1 MSTTPKWYCRNKS
14 QPMHTFAEIGNL
26 GLELRRITKRIV
38 IDVNSAIFSEHD
50 TILEECEQ
58 VVELYW
64 SLKDETKNADFQSL
78 SKKIKRSPYNAL
90 LMRKFNLIMELND
103 RRFCQLTFVLKRTV
117 GDCSL
122 AHSWTCL
129 AFNLPLLL
137 QLSLLLRKSMQSE
150 MWLNWA
156 LHITQLYN
164 RCRNVNSVRAEEQ
177 PQSLLQPEQEG
188 EEKEPKLSGK
198 CKEEMH
204 ANVCSN
210 MYPALLMSLKNID
223 FGFVLQIVAQT
234 RVEQNALDLVFG
246 LFNMGEQDA
255 WREHQQQQQN
265 NESTSS
271 SLEIL
276 RTLNISFA
284 AGDYQPYCES
294 AQDYN
299 ALQLPSTSGAAAG
312 VGTEAEARDDA
323 QDHQSLRCKHTESFL
338 QKERVFIAQLIA
350 KATEICPTI
359 FDSRK
364 AGEVDMNAYIV
375 RGLRLLW
382 SYVGIILDHILLWWI
397 DTPMSC
403 YNLTHIDSI
412 RCWLYHQNVNDIP
425 EPVFSTLRGIGEIL
439 TGFMC
444 NNIWDQLF
452 RLTLI
457 SSSNPSR
464 LVHQVVEQYR
474 DAPKNEH
481 GTPTGTVW
489 ISVFS
494 NLVNLSNQYFS
505 NTDAHNNSSLLPV
518 AEQIP
523 ILHRLDHSVHSMRLW
538 VTEQA
543 KLLCCEWKMDRF
555 FQILEHDV
563 KLCLCVFTTFKLPKL
578 TADLSDILMLVCVAL
593 RTKLITESTN
603 NIDLLKKTTDE
614 CVQILSAV
622 CRILSLANFTL
633 CFPAANHWQR
643 SVYNEEEKSLYV
655 GYVLDEIFLPSI
667 RATKDIVI
675 LKLILKLICE
685 AWLDFIYQK
694 RIRFSVNGALR
705 LLNDFDDVREWIL
718 SCTLLDDQQ
727 LEKLSNHEVLRMC
740 KGVGKIL
747 LRKPEDI
754 ISITQ
759 SPKFDKKSQD
769 ANAQDTQLPSEMFVS
784 NQKHWLQLRANGGNG
799 FPLLKLCCGDS
810 I

>member
-50 TILEECEQ
+50 TILEECEH

-103 RRFCQLTFVLKRTV
+103 RRFCQLTFVLKRT
-117 GDCSL
+117 
-122 AHSWTCL
+122 
-129 AFNLPLLL
+129 
-137 QLSLLLRKSMQSE
+137 LSLLLRKSMQSE

-164 RCRNVNSVRAEEQ
+164 RCRNVNATQDQRIKQEQ
-177 PQSLLQPEQEG
+177 SQLPPEQDAQTEL
-188 EEKEPKLSGK
+188 EMEPKLSGK

-223 FGFVLQIVAQT
+223 FGFVLQYVAQT

-255 WREHQQQQQN
+255 WREHQQQHN
-265 NESTSS
+265 DESTSS

-284 AGDYQPYCES
+284 AGDYQPYCDS

-299 ALQLPSTSGAAAG
+299 ALGEAGAEPAVEG
-312 VGTEAEARDDA
+312 
-323 QDHQSLRCKHTESFL
+323 QDPQSLRCKHTESFL
-338 QKERVFIAQLIA
+338 QKERIFIAQLIA

-359 FDSRK
+359 FDNRK
-364 AGEVDMNAYIV
+364 AAEIDMNVYIV

-425 EPVFSTLRGIGEIL
+425 EPVYSTLRGIGEIL

-444 NNIWDQLF
+444 NNIWDQFF

-457 SSSNPSR
+457 SSNNPKR
-464 LVHQVVEQYR
+464 LVQQVVEQYR

-494 NLVNLSNQYFS
+494 NLVSLSNQYFS
-505 NTDAHNNSSLLPV
+505 NTDVHNNSSLLPV

-523 ILHRLDHSVHSMRLW
+523 ILHRMDHSVHSMRLW

-563 KLCLCVFTTFKLPKL
+563 KLCLSVFTTFKLPKL

-622 CRILSLANFTL
+622 CRVQSLANFTL
-633 CFPAANHWQR
+633 CFPAASHWQR
-643 SVYNEEEKSLYV
+643 SVYNDEEKSLYV

-718 SCTLLDDQQ
+718 SCTLLDEQQ
-727 LEKLSNHEVLRMC
+727 LDKLSNHEVLRMC

-754 ISITQ
+754 ISITH

-769 ANAQDTQLPSEMFVS
+769 ASAQDTQLPSEMFVS

-799 FPLLKLCCGDS
+799 FPLLKLCCGDNMM
-810 I
+810 

>member
-14 QPMHTFAEIGNL
+14 QPMHTFAEIGKL

-50 TILEECEQ
+50 TILEECER
-58 VVELYW
+58 VVEQYW
-64 SLKDETKNADFQSL
+64 NLKDETKNADFQSL
-78 SKKIKRSPYNAL
+78 SKKIKRSPYNQL
-90 LMRKFNLIMELND
+90 LMKKFHLIMDLND
-103 RRFCQLTFVLKRTV
+103 RRFCQLTFVLKRT
-117 GDCSL
+117 
-122 AHSWTCL
+122 
-129 AFNLPLLL
+129 
-137 QLSLLLRKSMQSE
+137 LSFLLRKSMQSE

-164 RCRNVNSVRAEEQ
+164 KCRKVEKPLEPVQVDPQ
-177 PQSLLQPEQEG
+177 PG
-188 EEKEPKLSGK
+188 EEEPEEEPKLGGK
-198 CKEEMH
+198 RKEEMP

-210 MYPALLMSLKNID
+210 MYPALLLALKSID
-223 FGFVLQIVAQT
+223 FGYVLQLVAQT

-255 WREHQQQQQN
+255 WRTQQN
-265 NESTSS
+265 LESTSS

-284 AGDYQPYCES
+284 AGDYQPYCDT
-294 AQDYN
+294 AQDYKSMQ
-299 ALQLPSTSGAAAG
+299 LQMADGSLQ
-312 VGTEAEARDDA
+312 VQDH
-323 QDHQSLRCKHTESFL
+323 DHQSLRCKHTESFL

-350 KATEICPTI
+350 KATEISPTI
-359 FDSRK
+359 FDNGK
-364 AGEVDMNAYIV
+364 KGPVDMNVYIV
-375 RGLRLLW
+375 KGLRLLW

-397 DTPMSC
+397 DNPVSC
-403 YNLTHIDSI
+403 YRLTHIDSI
-412 RCWLYHQNVNDIP
+412 RSWLYHQSVNDIP
-425 EPVFSTLRGIGEIL
+425 EPVYSTLRGIGEIL
-439 TGFMC
+439 TGFVC

-457 SSSNPSR
+457 SSNDTNR
-464 LVHQVVEQYR
+464 LVDVVAEQYR
-474 DAPKNEH
+474 DCPKNEF

-489 ISVFS
+489 ISIFA

-505 NTDAHNNSSLLPV
+505 NLEAHNNSSLLPV

-563 KLCLCVFTTFKLPKL
+563 KLCLNVFITFQLPKL

-593 RTKLITESTN
+593 RTKLIAEVN
-603 NIDLLKKTTDE
+603 ANIDKLKKTTDE

-622 CRILSLANFTL
+622 CRVLSLANFTL
-633 CFPAANHWQR
+633 CFPGATFWQR
-643 SVYNEEEKSLYV
+643 DVYNNEEKSLYV
-655 GYVLDEIFLPSI
+655 GYVLDEIYLPTI

-694 RIRFSVNGALR
+694 RIRFSVNGAVR

-718 SCTLLDDQQ
+718 ACTLLDEDQ
-727 LEKLSNHEVLRMC
+727 LDKLSNHEVLRMC

-747 LRKPEDI
+747 LRKPEDV
-754 ISITQ
+754 ISIAQ
-759 SPKFDKKSQD
+759 SPKFDKKAQD
-769 ANAQDTQLPSEMFVS
+769 ASAQDTQLPSEMFVS
-784 NQKHWLQLRANGGNG
+784 NQKHWLQLRATGGNG
-799 FPLLKLCCGDS
+799 FPFLKLCCGDAAM
-810 I
+810 

>member
-38 IDVNSAIFSEHD
+38 IDVNSSIFSEHD
-50 TILEECEQ
+50 TILEECEH

-64 SLKDETKNADFQSL
+64 SLKDETKNSDFQSL

-103 RRFCQLTFVLKRTV
+103 RRFCQLTFVLKRTL
-117 GDCSL
+117 C
-122 AHSWTCL
+122 
-129 AFNLPLLL
+129 
-137 QLSLLLRKSMQSE
+137 LLLRKSMQSE

-164 RCRNVNSVRAEEQ
+164 KCRNVNTQLQLQ
-177 PQSLLQPEQEG
+177 PQPEQDAQT
-188 EEKEPKLSGK
+188 EEDNEPNISGK

-210 MYPALLMSLKNID
+210 MYPALLMSLRNID
-223 FGFVLQIVAQT
+223 FAFVLQYVAQT

-255 WREHQQQQQN
+255 WREHQQHN

-284 AGDYQPYCES
+284 AGDYQPYCDP
-294 AQDYN
+294 AQDYKSMHL
-299 ALQLPSTSGAAAG
+299 AGTSDPAP
-312 VGTEAEARDDA
+312 EDN
-323 QDHQSLRCKHTESFL
+323 QSLRCKHTESFL
-338 QKERVFIAQLIA
+338 QKERIFIAQLIA

-359 FDSRK
+359 FAESRK
-364 AGEVDMNAYIV
+364 PGDVDMNVYIL

-412 RCWLYHQNVNDIP
+412 RCWLYHQNINDIP
-425 EPVFSTLRGIGEIL
+425 EPVYSTLRGIGEIL

-452 RLTLI
+452 RLALI
-457 SSSNPSR
+457 SSSNPQR
-464 LVHQVVEQYR
+464 LVQQVVEQYR
-474 DAPKNEH
+474 DFPRNEQ

-494 NLVNLSNQYFS
+494 NLVNLSNQYFA
-505 NTDAHNNSSLLPV
+505 NTEAHNNSSLLPV

-563 KLCLCVFTTFKLPKL
+563 KQCLNVFNTFKLPKL

-593 RTKLITESTN
+593 RTKLITETTN

-633 CFPAANHWQR
+633 CFPAASHWQR
-643 SVYNEEEKSLYV
+643 SVYNGEDKSLYV
-655 GYVLDEIFLPSI
+655 GYVLDQIFLPSI

-718 SCTLLDDQQ
+718 SCTLLDEQQ
-727 LEKLSNHEVLRMC
+727 LDKLSNHEVLRMC

-759 SPKFDKKSQD
+759 SPRFDKKTPD
-769 ANAQDTQLPSEMFVS
+769 ASAQDTQLPSEMFVS
-784 NQKHWLQLRANGGNG
+784 NQKHWLQLRANAGNG
-799 FPLLKLCCGDS
+799 FPLLKLCCGDDML
-810 I
+810 

>member
-14 QPMHTFAEIGNL
+14 QPMHTFAEINKL

-38 IDVNSAIFSEHD
+38 IDVKVDIFSEHD
-50 TILEECEQ
+50 NILEECERI
-58 VVELYW
+58 VELYW

-90 LMRKFNLIMELND
+90 LMKKFNNIMELND
-103 RRFCQLTFVLKRTV
+103 RRFCQLTFVLKRT
-117 GDCSL
+117 
-122 AHSWTCL
+122 
-129 AFNLPLLL
+129 
-137 QLSLLLRKSMQSE
+137 LSFLLRKSMQSE

-164 RCRNVNSVRAEEQ
+164 KCRKVECKSPPEVSAPIEPANEEDVE
-177 PQSLLQPEQEG
+177 LLLP
-188 EEKEPKLSGK
+188 EPKFAGK
-198 CKEEMH
+198 NKEEMH

-210 MYPALLMSLKNID
+210 MFPALLLSLKTID
-223 FGFVLQIVAQT
+223 FSYVLQLVAQT
-234 RVEQNALDLVFG
+234 RVEQSALDLVFG

-255 WREHQQQQQN
+255 WRDHHN
-265 NESTSS
+265 DESTSS

-276 RTLNISFA
+276 RTLNISFGA
-284 AGDYQPYCES
+284 SAGAVGGEYQPYCES
-294 AQDYN
+294 APDYN
-299 ALQLPSTSGAAAG
+299 ALHISG
-312 VGTEAEARDDA
+312 EDDRE
-323 QDHQSLRCKHTESFL
+323 QDQQSLRCKHTESFL
-338 QKERVFIAQLIA
+338 QKERVFIAQLIT
-350 KATEICPTI
+350 KAADICPTI
-359 FDSRK
+359 FEMGNQTS
-364 AGEVDMNAYIV
+364 VDMHLYIG

-397 DTPMSC
+397 DTPVSC
-403 YNLTHIDSI
+403 YSLTHIDSI
-412 RCWLYHQNVNDIP
+412 RSWLYHQSVNDVP

-439 TGFMC
+439 TGFVC

-457 SSSNPSR
+457 SASNSKR
-464 LVHQVVEQYR
+464 LVDQFVEQYR
-474 DAPKNEH
+474 DCPKNDH

-505 NTDAHNNSSLLPV
+505 NTDTHNNSSLLPV

-538 VTEQA
+538 VKEQA
-543 KLLCCEWKMDRF
+543 KLLCCEWKMDHF

-563 KLCLCVFTTFKLPKL
+563 KLCLRVFITFKLPKL
-578 TADLSDILMLVCVAL
+578 TADLTDILMLVCVAL
-593 RTKLITESTN
+593 RTKLIAEVN
-603 NIDLLKKTTDE
+603 ANIDKLKKTTDE
-614 CVQILSAV
+614 CVLILSAV
-622 CRILSLANFTL
+622 CRELSLANFTL
-633 CFPAANHWQR
+633 CFPAAIYWQR
-643 SVYNEEEKSLYV
+643 NVYDNEEKSLYV
-655 GYVLDEIFLPSI
+655 GYVLDQIYLPTI
-667 RATKDIVI
+667 KATKDIVI

-685 AWLDFIYQK
+685 AWLDFIFQK
-694 RIRFSVNGALR
+694 RIRFSVNGAVR

-718 SCTLLDDQQ
+718 SCTLLDEEQ

-747 LRKPEDI
+747 LRKPEDV

-759 SPKFDKKSQD
+759 SPKFDKKSRKFQFLSCRREVLHSMLCLIED
-769 ANAQDTQLPSEMFVS
+769 ASAQDTQLPSEMFVS
-784 NQKHWLQLRANGGNG
+784 NQKHWLQLRAGGGNG
-799 FPLLKLCCGDS
+799 FPLMKLCCGDAM

>member
-14 QPMHTFAEIGNL
+14 QPMHTFAEIGKL

-50 TILEECEQ
+50 TILEECER
-58 VVELYW
+58 VVEQYW
-64 SLKDETKNADFQSL
+64 NLKDETKNADFQSL
-78 SKKIKRSPYNAL
+78 SKKIKRSPYNQL
-90 LMRKFNLIMELND
+90 LMKKFVLIMEVND
-103 RRFCQLTFVLKRTV
+103 RRFCQLTFVLKRT
-117 GDCSL
+117 
-122 AHSWTCL
+122 
-129 AFNLPLLL
+129 
-137 QLSLLLRKSMQSE
+137 LSFLLRKSMQSE

-164 RCRNVNSVRAEEQ
+164 KCRKVKKPPVQVEMDPPPGNEEQ
-177 PQSLLQPEQEG
+177 
-188 EEKEPKLSGK
+188 EEEEPKLGGK
-198 CKEEMH
+198 RKEEMH

-210 MYPALLMSLKNID
+210 MFPGLLLTLKPID
-223 FGFVLQIVAQT
+223 FSFVLQLVAQT

-255 WREHQQQQQN
+255 WREQQN
-265 NESTSS
+265 LESTSS

-284 AGDYQPYCES
+284 AGDYQPYCDS
-294 AQDYN
+294 AQDYKSMQMQLTD
-299 ALQLPSTSGAAAG
+299 ASLQ
-312 VGTEAEARDDA
+312 VQEH
-323 QDHQSLRCKHTESFL
+323 DHQSLRCKHTESFL

-350 KATEICPTI
+350 KATEISPSI
-359 FDSRK
+359 FDNGK
-364 AGEVDMNAYIV
+364 KGPVDIQVYIV
-375 RGLRLLW
+375 KGLRLLW

-397 DTPMSC
+397 DTPVSC
-403 YNLTHIDSI
+403 YRLTHIDSI
-412 RCWLYHQNVNDIP
+412 RSWLYHQSVNDIP

-439 TGFMC
+439 TGFVC

-457 SSSNPSR
+457 SSNDTRR
-464 LVHQVVEQYR
+464 LVDVVVEQYR
-474 DAPKNEH
+474 DCPKNES

-489 ISVFS
+489 ISIFA

-505 NTDAHNNSSLLPV
+505 NLEAHNNSSLLPV

-523 ILHRLDHSVHSMRLW
+523 ILHRLDHSVHTMRLY

-563 KLCLCVFTTFKLPKL
+563 KLCLNVFITFQLPKL

-593 RTKLITESTN
+593 RTKLIAEVN
-603 NIDLLKKTTDE
+603 ANIDKLKKTTDE

-622 CRILSLANFTL
+622 CRVLSLANFTL
-633 CFPAANHWQR
+633 CFPSASFWQR
-643 SVYNEEEKSLYV
+643 EVYNNEEKSLYV
-655 GYVLDEIFLPSI
+655 GYVLDEIYLPTI

-694 RIRFSVNGALR
+694 RIRFSVNGAVR

-718 SCTLLDDQQ
+718 SCTLLDEQQ
-727 LEKLSNHEVLRMC
+727 LDKLSNHEVLRMC

-747 LRKPEDI
+747 LRKPEDV

-759 SPKFDKKSQD
+759 SPKYDKKARKLHINSHE
-769 ANAQDTQLPSEMFVS
+769 NSSVLWIFFVLPEESTQDTQLPSEMFVS
-784 NQKHWLQLRANGGNG
+784 NQKHWLQLRASGGTG
-799 FPLLKLCCGDS
+799 FPFLKLCCGDAAM
-810 I
+810 

>member
-14 QPMHTFAEIGNL
+14 QPMHTFADISNL

-38 IDVNSAIFSEHD
+38 IDVNASIFSEND
-50 TILEECEQ
+50 TILEECEH
-58 VVELYW
+58 VVQLYW
-64 SLKDETKNADFQSL
+64 NLKDESKNADFQL
-78 SKKIKRSPYNAL
+78 LAKKIKRSPYNAL

-103 RRFCQLTFVLKRTV
+103 RRFCQLTFVLKRT
-117 GDCSL
+117 
-122 AHSWTCL
+122 
-129 AFNLPLLL
+129 
-137 QLSLLLRKSMQSE
+137 LSLLLRKAMQSE

-164 RCRNVNSVRAEEQ
+164 KCRKVNPADAQKTKLQQQQQQQQTEQQQQEQQDGTTEAE
-177 PQSLLQPEQEG
+177 G
-188 EEKEPKLSGK
+188 EPKLSGK
-198 CKEEMH
+198 SKEELH

-210 MYPALLMSLKNID
+210 MYPALLMSLKTID
-223 FGFVLQIVAQT
+223 FGFVLQTVAQT
-234 RVEQNALDLVFG
+234 RVEQNALDLIFG

-255 WREHQQQQQN
+255 WREQQLHN
-265 NESTSS
+265 DESTSS

-284 AGDYQPYCES
+284 AGDYQPYNTDS
-294 AQDYN
+294 VQDYN
-299 ALQLPSTSGAAAG
+299 PLQLADASGA
-312 VGTEAEARDDA
+312 DLDY
-323 QDHQSLRCKHTESFL
+323 QSLRCKHTEEFL
-338 QKERVFIAQLIA
+338 QKERSFLDQLIA
-350 KATEICPTI
+350 KAIDICPTI
-359 FDSRK
+359 FESRQS
-364 AGEVDMNAYIV
+364 AEVDVNVYIV

-397 DTPMSC
+397 DTPISC

-412 RCWLYHQNVNDIP
+412 RCWLNHQNVNDIP

-452 RLTLI
+452 RLVLI
-457 SSSNPSR
+457 SSSNPQR
-464 LVHQVVEQYR
+464 LVQQVVQQYR
-474 DAPKNEH
+474 DYPKNLY
-481 GTPTGTVW
+481 GTAIGTVW

-494 NLVNLSNQYFS
+494 NLVNQSNQYFS
-505 NTDAHNNSSLLPV
+505 NMESHNNSSLLPV

-523 ILHRLDHSVHSMRLW
+523 ILHRLDHSVHTMRLW

-563 KLCLCVFTTFKLPKL
+563 KLCLHVFTNFKLPKL

-593 RTKLITESTN
+593 RTKLITETTN

-614 CVQILSAV
+614 CVQILSVV
-622 CRILSLANFTL
+622 CRVLSLANFTL
-633 CFPAANHWQR
+633 CFPAASHWQR
-643 SVYNEEEKSLYV
+643 SVYNNEEKSLYV

-694 RIRFSVNGALR
+694 RIRFSINGAVR

-718 SCTLLDDQQ
+718 ACSLLDEQQ
-727 LEKLSNHEVLRMC
+727 LDTLSNHEVLRMC

-747 LRKPEDI
+747 LRKPEDV
-754 ISITQ
+754 ISIAQ
-759 SPKFDKKSQD
+759 SPKFDKKTSD

-784 NQKHWLQLRANGGNG
+784 NQKHWLQLRASGGSG
-799 FPLLKLCCGDS
+799 FPLLKLCCGDG
-810 I
+810 IM

>member
-38 IDVNSAIFSEHD
+38 IDVNSSIFSDHD
-50 TILEECEQ
+50 TILEECEH

-103 RRFCQLTFVLKRTV
+103 RRFCQLTFVLKRTL
-117 GDCSL
+117 C
-122 AHSWTCL
+122 
-129 AFNLPLLL
+129 
-137 QLSLLLRKSMQSE
+137 LLLRKSMQSE

-164 RCRNVNSVRAEEQ
+164 KCRNVNASQKQWPPKA
-177 PQSLLQPEQEG
+177 PAEQEAPL
-188 EEKEPKLSGK
+188 EEEENEPKLSGK

-210 MYPALLMSLKNID
+210 MYPALLMSLRNID
-223 FGFVLQIVAQT
+223 FGFVLQCVAQT
-234 RVEQNALDLVFG
+234 RVEQNALDLIFG

-255 WREHQQQQQN
+255 WREQQQQHHN
-265 NESTSS
+265 HESTSS

-284 AGDYQPYCES
+284 AGEYQQYCDPG
-294 AQDYN
+294 QDYKSM
-299 ALQLPSTSGAAAG
+299 QLAAPDAG
-312 VGTEAEARDDA
+312 DN
-323 QDHQSLRCKHTESFL
+323 QSLRCKHTESFL
-338 QKERVFIAQLIA
+338 QKERLFIAQLIT

-359 FDSRK
+359 FDSRRT
-364 AGEVDMNAYIV
+364 GEVDMNAYIV

-412 RCWLYHQNVNDIP
+412 RCWLFHQSVNDIP
-425 EPVFSTLRGIGEIL
+425 EPVYSTLRGIGEIL

-452 RLTLI
+452 RLALV
-457 SSSNPSR
+457 SSSNPKR
-464 LVHQVVEQYR
+464 LVEQVVEQYR
-474 DAPKNEH
+474 DFPKNEH

-494 NLVNLSNQYFS
+494 NLVNLSNQYFA

-563 KLCLCVFTTFKLPKL
+563 KQCLSVFTTFKLPKL

-593 RTKLITESTN
+593 RTKLITEVTN

-622 CRILSLANFTL
+622 CRIVSLANFTL
-633 CFPAANHWQR
+633 CFPAASHWQR
-643 SVYNEEEKSLYV
+643 SVYDNEEKSLYV
-655 GYVLDEIFLPSI
+655 GYVLDQIFLPTI

-685 AWLDFIYQK
+685 AWLDFIYKK

-718 SCTLLDDQQ
+718 NCSLLDEQQ
-727 LEKLSNHEVLRMC
+727 LDKLSNHEVLRMC

-759 SPKFDKKSQD
+759 SPRFDKKTTD
-769 ANAQDTQLPSEMFVS
+769 ASAQDTQLPSEMFVS
-784 NQKHWLQLRANGGNG
+784 NQKHWLQLRASASNG
-799 FPLLKLCCGDS
+799 FPLMKLCCGDGM

>member
-1 MSTTPKWYCRNKS
+1 MTTTPKWYCRNKS
-14 QPMHTFAEIGNL
+14 QPMHTFAEIGKL

-38 IDVNSAIFSEHD
+38 IDVNSSILSEHD
-50 TILEECEQ
+50 TILEECER
-58 VVELYW
+58 VVEQYW
-64 SLKDETKNADFQSL
+64 NLKDETKNADFQSL
-78 SKKIKRSPYNAL
+78 SKKIKRSPYNQL
-90 LMRKFNLIMELND
+90 LMRKFNLLMELND
-103 RRFCQLTFVLKRTV
+103 RRFCQLTFVLKQT
-117 GDCSL
+117 
-122 AHSWTCL
+122 
-129 AFNLPLLL
+129 
-137 QLSLLLRKSMQSE
+137 LSHLLRKSMQSE

-164 RCRNVNSVRAEEQ
+164 KCRKVEQ
-177 PQSLLQPEQEG
+177 ISQMPPVMEPTQRDEDEG
-188 EEKEPKLSGK
+188 VDEPKLSGK
-198 CKEEMH
+198 RKEEMH

-210 MYPALLMSLKNID
+210 MYPALLMSIKPID
-223 FGFVLQIVAQT
+223 FGYVLQLVSQT

-255 WREHQQQQQN
+255 WREQQN
-265 NESTSS
+265 LESTSS

-284 AGDYQPYCES
+284 AGDYQSYCES

-299 ALQLPSTSGAAAG
+299 AMVVTDTSQGQG
-312 VGTEAEARDDA
+312 QVQGQGQE
-323 QDHQSLRCKHTESFL
+323 QQSLRCKHTESFL
-338 QKERVFIAQLIA
+338 QKERLFIAQLIA
-350 KATEICPTI
+350 KAMEICPTI
-359 FDSRK
+359 FDNGK
-364 AGEVDMNAYIV
+364 GGPMDMNAYIV
-375 RGLRLLW
+375 RGMRLLW

-403 YNLTHIDSI
+403 YNINHIDSI
-412 RCWLYHQNVNDIP
+412 RSWLYHQSVNDIP

-439 TGFMC
+439 TGFVC

-457 SSSNPSR
+457 SSTSSKR
-464 LVHQVVEQYR
+464 LVDQVVEQYR
-474 DAPKNEH
+474 DCPKNEF
-481 GTPTGTVW
+481 GTFTGTVW
-489 ISVFS
+489 ISIFS

-505 NTDAHNNSSLLPV
+505 DIEVHNNSSLLPV

-543 KLLCCEWKMDRF
+543 KFLCCEWKMDRF
-555 FQILEHDV
+555 FQIMEHDV
-563 KLCLCVFTTFKLPKL
+563 KLCLNVFITFKLPKL

-593 RTKLITESTN
+593 RTKLIFEVN
-603 NIDLLKKTTDE
+603 ANIDKLKKTTDE

-622 CRILSLANFTL
+622 CRVLSLANFTL
-633 CFPAANHWQR
+633 CFPAASFWQR
-643 SVYNEEEKSLYV
+643 EIYNNDEKSLYV
-655 GYVLDEIFLPSI
+655 GYVLDEIFLPTI
-667 RATKDIVI
+667 RATNDIVI

-694 RIRFSVNGALR
+694 RIRFSVNGAVR

-718 SCTLLDDQQ
+718 SCTQLDEQQ
-727 LEKLSNHEVLRMC
+727 LDKLSNHEVLRMC

-754 ISITQ
+754 ISISQ
-759 SPKFDKKSQD
+759 SPKFDKKTQD
-769 ANAQDTQLPSEMFVS
+769 AAAQDTQLPSEMFVS
-784 NQKHWLQLRANGGNG
+784 NQQHWLQLRASGGSG
-799 FPLLKLCCGDS
+799 FPFLKLCCGDA
-810 I
+810 IM

>member
-14 QPMHTFAEIGNL
+14 QPMHTFAEIGKL
-26 GLELRRITKRIV
+26 GLELRRISKRIV

-50 TILEECEQ
+50 TILEECER
-58 VVELYW
+58 VVEQYW
-64 SLKDETKNADFQSL
+64 NLKDETKNADFLSL
-78 SKKIKRSPYNAL
+78 SKKIKRSPYNQL
-90 LMRKFNLIMELND
+90 LMKKFHLVMELND
-103 RRFCQLTFVLKRTV
+103 RRFCQLTFVLKRT
-117 GDCSL
+117 L
-122 AHSWTCL
+122 T
-129 AFNLPLLL
+129 
-137 QLSLLLRKSMQSE
+137 LLLRKSMQSE

-164 RCRNVNSVRAEEQ
+164 KCRKVEKPPLEPEVEQLPLPSAEEE
-177 PQSLLQPEQEG
+177 PDDG
-188 EEKEPKLSGK
+188 EPKLSGK
-198 CKEEMH
+198 RKEEMH

-210 MYPALLMSLKNID
+210 MFPGLLLTLKPID
-223 FGFVLQIVAQT
+223 FGYVLQLVAQT

-255 WREHQQQQQN
+255 WREQQN
-265 NESTSS
+265 LESTSS

-284 AGDYQPYCES
+284 AGDYPPYCDS
-294 AQDYN
+294 AQDCKAMQIADGN
-299 ALQLPSTSGAAAG
+299 LQ
-312 VGTEAEARDDA
+312 VQDA
-323 QDHQSLRCKHTESFL
+323 DHDHQSLRCKHTESFL

-350 KATEICPTI
+350 KATEISPTI
-359 FDSRK
+359 FDNGK
-364 AGEVDMNAYIV
+364 GGTVDMNLYIV
-375 RGLRLLW
+375 KGLRLLW

-397 DTPMSC
+397 DTPVSC
-403 YNLTHIDSI
+403 YSLTHIDSI
-412 RCWLYHQNVNDIP
+412 RSWLYHQNVNDIP

-439 TGFMC
+439 TGFVC

-457 SSSNPSR
+457 STNDSKR
-464 LVHQVVEQYR
+464 LVDVVAEQYR
-474 DAPKNEH
+474 DCPKNES

-489 ISVFS
+489 ISIFA

-505 NTDAHNNSSLLPV
+505 NLEAHNNSSLLPV

-543 KLLCCEWKMDRF
+543 KLLCCEWQMDRF

-563 KLCLCVFTTFKLPKL
+563 KLCLNVFITFKLPKL

-593 RTKLITESTN
+593 RTKLIAEVN
-603 NIDLLKKTTDE
+603 ANIDKLKKTTDE

-622 CRILSLANFTL
+622 CRVLSLANFTL
-633 CFPAANHWQR
+633 CFPAASFWQR
-643 SVYNEEEKSLYV
+643 EIYNNEEKSLYV
-655 GYVLDEIFLPSI
+655 GYVLDEIYLPTI

-685 AWLDFIYQK
+685 AWLDFIFQK
-694 RIRFSVNGALR
+694 RIRFSINGAVR

-718 SCTLLDDQQ
+718 ACTLLDEQQ

-747 LRKPEDI
+747 LRKPEDV
-754 ISITQ
+754 ISITH
-759 SPKFDKKSQD
+759 SPKYDKKAQD
-769 ANAQDTQLPSEMFVS
+769 AAGQDTQLPSEMFVS
-784 NQKHWLQLRANGGNG
+784 NQKHWLQLRASGGSG
-799 FPLLKLCCGDS
+799 FPFLKLCCGDAVM
-810 I
+810 

>member
-1 MSTTPKWYCRNKS
+1 
-14 QPMHTFAEIGNL
+14 
-26 GLELRRITKRIV
+26 
-38 IDVNSAIFSEHD
+38 D
-50 TILEECEQ
+50 TILEECER

-103 RRFCQLTFVLKRTV
+103 RRFCQLTFVLKRT
-117 GDCSL
+117 L
-122 AHSWTCL
+122 T
-129 AFNLPLLL
+129 
-137 QLSLLLRKSMQSE
+137 LLLRKSMQSE

-164 RCRNVNSVRAEEQ
+164 KCRNVNSVQEQKQLQSQPLEDAQAE
-177 PQSLLQPEQEG
+177 

-223 FGFVLQIVAQT
+223 FGFVLQYVAQT

-255 WREHQQQQQN
+255 WREHQQQQRN

-284 AGDYQPYCES
+284 AGDYHAVPYCDSAPEFNAVS
-294 AQDYN
+294 AQDN
-299 ALQLPSTSGAAAG
+299 
-312 VGTEAEARDDA
+312 
-323 QDHQSLRCKHTESFL
+323 QSLRCKHTESFL
-338 QKERVFIAQLIA
+338 HKERIFIAQLIA

-359 FDSRK
+359 FDNRK
-364 AGEVDMNAYIV
+364 AGEVDMNVYIV

-403 YNLTHIDSI
+403 YSLTHIDSI
-412 RCWLYHQNVNDIP
+412 RCWLYHQSVNDIP
-425 EPVFSTLRGIGEIL
+425 EPVYSTLRGIGEIL

-457 SSSNPSR
+457 STKDPER

-474 DAPKNEH
+474 DCTKNEH

-489 ISVFS
+489 ISIFS
-494 NLVNLSNQYFS
+494 NLVNLSNQYFA
-505 NTDAHNNSSLLPV
+505 NTDSHNNSSLLPV

-563 KLCLCVFTTFKLPKL
+563 KLCLNVFTTFKLPKL

-593 RTKLITESTN
+593 RTKLITEVTN

-614 CVQILSAV
+614 CVQILSSV
-622 CRILSLANFTL
+622 CRLLSLANFTL
-633 CFPAANHWQR
+633 CFPAASHWQR
-643 SVYNEEEKSLYV
+643 SVYDEAEKSLYV
-655 GYVLDEIFLPSI
+655 GYVLEQIFLPTI
-667 RATKDIVI
+667 RATRDIVI

-718 SCTLLDDQQ
+718 ACPLLDEQQ

-747 LRKPEDI
+747 LRKPEDV

-759 SPKFDKKSQD
+759 SPKFDKKTQD

-784 NQKHWLQLRANGGNG
+784 NQKHWLQLRAGSGANT
-799 FPLLKLCCGDS
+799 FPLLRLCCGDAMM
-810 I
+810 

>member
-1 MSTTPKWYCRNKS
+1 MTTTPKWYCRNKS
-14 QPMHTFAEIGNL
+14 QPMHTFAEIGKL

-38 IDVNSAIFSEHD
+38 IDVNSSIFSEHD
-50 TILEECEQ
+50 TILEECER
-58 VVELYW
+58 VVEQYW
-64 SLKDETKNADFQSL
+64 NLKDETKNADFQSL
-78 SKKIKRSPYNAL
+78 SKKIKRSPYNQL
-90 LMRKFNLIMELND
+90 LMRKFNLLMELND
-103 RRFCQLTFVLKRTV
+103 RRFCQLTFVLKQT
-117 GDCSL
+117 
-122 AHSWTCL
+122 
-129 AFNLPLLL
+129 
-137 QLSLLLRKSMQSE
+137 LSHLLRKSMQSE

-164 RCRNVNSVRAEEQ
+164 KCRKVEQISQLPPVMEPTQRDEE
-177 PQSLLQPEQEG
+177 EAVD
-188 EEKEPKLSGK
+188 EPKLSGK
-198 CKEEMH
+198 RKEEMH

-210 MYPALLMSLKNID
+210 MYPALLMSIKPID
-223 FGFVLQIVAQT
+223 FGYVLQLVSQT

-255 WREHQQQQQN
+255 WREQQN
-265 NESTSS
+265 LESTSS

-284 AGDYQPYCES
+284 AGDYQSYCES

-299 ALQLPSTSGAAAG
+299 AMVVTDTSQGQG
-312 VGTEAEARDDA
+312 QGQGQE
-323 QDHQSLRCKHTESFL
+323 QQSLRCKHTESFL
-338 QKERVFIAQLIA
+338 QKERLFIAQLIA
-350 KATEICPTI
+350 KALEICPTI
-359 FDSRK
+359 FDNGK
-364 AGEVDMNAYIV
+364 GGPVDMNAYIV
-375 RGLRLLW
+375 RGMRLLW

-403 YNLTHIDSI
+403 YNINHIDSI
-412 RCWLYHQNVNDIP
+412 RSWLYHQSVNDIP

-439 TGFMC
+439 TGFVC

-457 SSSNPSR
+457 SSTSSKR
-464 LVHQVVEQYR
+464 LVDQVVEQYR
-474 DAPKNEH
+474 DCPKNEF
-481 GTPTGTVW
+481 GTFTGTVW
-489 ISVFS
+489 ISIFS

-505 NTDAHNNSSLLPV
+505 NIEVHNNSSLLPV

-543 KLLCCEWKMDRF
+543 KFLCCEWKMDRF
-555 FQILEHDV
+555 FQIMEHDV
-563 KLCLCVFTTFKLPKL
+563 KLCLNVFITFKLPKL

-593 RTKLITESTN
+593 RTKLIFEVN
-603 NIDLLKKTTDE
+603 ANIDKLKKTTDE

-622 CRILSLANFTL
+622 CRVLSLANFTL
-633 CFPAANHWQR
+633 CFPAASFWQR
-643 SVYNEEEKSLYV
+643 EVYNNDEKSLYV
-655 GYVLDEIFLPSI
+655 GYVLDEIFLPTI
-667 RATKDIVI
+667 RATNDIVI

-694 RIRFSVNGALR
+694 RIRFSVNGAVR

-718 SCTLLDDQQ
+718 SCTQLDEQQ
-727 LEKLSNHEVLRMC
+727 LDKLSNHEVLRMC

-754 ISITQ
+754 ISISQ

-769 ANAQDTQLPSEMFVS
+769 AAAQDTQLPSEMFVS
-784 NQKHWLQLRANGGNG
+784 NQQHWLQLRASGGSG
-799 FPLLKLCCGDS
+799 FPFLKLCCGDA
-810 I
+810 IM

>member
-14 QPMHTFAEIGNL
+14 QPMHTFAEIGKL
-26 GLELRRITKRIV
+26 GLELRRISKRIV

-50 TILEECEQ
+50 TILEECER
-58 VVELYW
+58 VVEQYW
-64 SLKDETKNADFQSL
+64 NLKDETKNADFQSL
-78 SKKIKRSPYNAL
+78 SKKIKRSPYNQL
-90 LMRKFNLIMELND
+90 LMKKFHLVMELND
-103 RRFCQLTFVLKRTV
+103 RRFCQLTFVLKRT
-117 GDCSL
+117 
-122 AHSWTCL
+122 
-129 AFNLPLLL
+129 
-137 QLSLLLRKSMQSE
+137 LSLLLRKSMQSE

-164 RCRNVNSVRAEEQ
+164 KCRKVEK
-177 PQSLLQPEQEG
+177 PLLQPEVELVEDDSDDG
-188 EEKEPKLSGK
+188 EPKLSGK
-198 CKEEMH
+198 RKEEMH

-210 MYPALLMSLKNID
+210 MFPGLLLTLKPID
-223 FGFVLQIVAQT
+223 FGYVLQLVAQT

-255 WREHQQQQQN
+255 WREQQN
-265 NESTSS
+265 HESTSS

-284 AGDYQPYCES
+284 AGDYPPYCDS
-294 AQDYN
+294 AQDCKAMQIADGN
-299 ALQLPSTSGAAAG
+299 LQLQ
-312 VGTEAEARDDA
+312 DA
-323 QDHQSLRCKHTESFL
+323 DQDHQSLRCKHTESFL

-350 KATEICPTI
+350 KATEISPTI
-359 FDSRK
+359 FDNGK
-364 AGEVDMNAYIV
+364 GGTVDMNVYIV
-375 RGLRLLW
+375 KGLRLLW

-397 DTPMSC
+397 DTPVSC
-403 YNLTHIDSI
+403 YSLTHIDSI
-412 RCWLYHQNVNDIP
+412 RSWLYHQNVHDIP

-439 TGFMC
+439 TGFVC

-457 SSSNPSR
+457 SSNDSKR
-464 LVHQVVEQYR
+464 LVDAVVEQYR
-474 DAPKNEH
+474 DYPKNAS

-489 ISVFS
+489 ISIFA

-505 NTDAHNNSSLLPV
+505 NLEAHNNSSLLPV

-543 KLLCCEWKMDRF
+543 KLLCCEWQMDRF

-563 KLCLCVFTTFKLPKL
+563 KLCLNVFITFKLPKL

-593 RTKLITESTN
+593 RTKLIAEVN
-603 NIDLLKKTTDE
+603 ANIDKLKKTTDE

-622 CRILSLANFTL
+622 CRVLSLANFTL
-633 CFPAANHWQR
+633 CFPSANFWQR
-643 SVYNEEEKSLYV
+643 EIYNNEEKSLYV
-655 GYVLDEIFLPSI
+655 GYVLDEIYLPTI

-685 AWLDFIYQK
+685 AWLDFIFQK
-694 RIRFSVNGALR
+694 RIRFSINGAVR

-718 SCTLLDDQQ
+718 ACTLLDEQQ

-747 LRKPEDI
+747 LRKPEDV
-754 ISITQ
+754 ISISQ
-759 SPKFDKKSQD
+759 SPKYDKKAQD
-769 ANAQDTQLPSEMFVS
+769 AAGQDTQLPSEMFVS
-784 NQKHWLQLRANGGNG
+784 NQKHWLQLRASGGSG
-799 FPLLKLCCGDS
+799 FPFLKLCCGDL
-810 I
+810 

>member
-14 QPMHTFAEIGNL
+14 QPMHTFAEIGKL

-38 IDVNSAIFSEHD
+38 IDVNSAIFSEND
-50 TILEECEQ
+50 TILEECER
-58 VVELYW
+58 VVEQYW
-64 SLKDETKNADFQSL
+64 NLKDETKNADFQSL
-78 SKKIKRSPYNAL
+78 SKKIKRSPYNQL
-90 LMRKFNLIMELND
+90 LMKKFQLIMELND
-103 RRFCQLTFVLKRTV
+103 RRFCQLTFVLKKT
-117 GDCSL
+117 
-122 AHSWTCL
+122 
-129 AFNLPLLL
+129 
-137 QLSLLLRKSMQSE
+137 LSFLLRKSMQSE

-164 RCRNVNSVRAEEQ
+164 KCRKVEKKPEKVEVDPQ
-177 PQSLLQPEQEG
+177 PG
-188 EEKEPKLSGK
+188 EEELEEEPKLGSK
-198 CKEEMH
+198 RKEEMH

-210 MYPALLMSLKNID
+210 MFPGLLLTLKPID
-223 FGFVLQIVAQT
+223 FGYVLQLVAQN

-255 WREHQQQQQN
+255 WREQQHL
-265 NESTSS
+265 ESTSS

-284 AGDYQPYCES
+284 AGDYQPYCDS
-294 AQDYN
+294 AQDYKSMQMADSN
-299 ALQLPSTSGAAAG
+299 LQ
-312 VGTEAEARDDA
+312 E
-323 QDHQSLRCKHTESFL
+323 QDHQSQSLRCKHTESFL

-350 KATEICPTI
+350 KATEISPTI
-359 FDSRK
+359 FDNGK
-364 AGEVDMNAYIV
+364 KGPVDMNVYIV
-375 RGLRLLW
+375 KGLRLLW

-397 DTPMSC
+397 DTPVSC
-403 YNLTHIDSI
+403 YRLTHIDSI
-412 RCWLYHQNVNDIP
+412 RSWLYHQSVNDIP

-439 TGFMC
+439 TGFVC

-457 SSSNPSR
+457 SSNNTTR
-464 LVHQVVEQYR
+464 LVDAVVEQYR
-474 DAPKNEH
+474 DCPKNEF

-489 ISVFS
+489 ISVFA

-505 NTDAHNNSSLLPV
+505 NLEAHNNSSLLPV

-523 ILHRLDHSVHSMRLW
+523 ILHRLGRILNEEDCKPENYCCFLSDHSVHSMRLW

-563 KLCLCVFTTFKLPKL
+563 KLCLNVFITFQLPKL

-593 RTKLITESTN
+593 RTKLITEVN
-603 NIDLLKKTTDE
+603 ANIDKLKKTTDE

-622 CRILSLANFTL
+622 CRVLSLANFTL
-633 CFPAANHWQR
+633 CFPAATFWQR
-643 SVYNEEEKSLYV
+643 EVYNNDEKSLYV
-655 GYVLDEIFLPSI
+655 GYVLDEIYLPTI

-694 RIRFSVNGALR
+694 RIRFSVNGAVR

-718 SCTLLDDQQ
+718 ACTLLDEEQ

-747 LRKPEDI
+747 LRKPEDV

-759 SPKFDKKSQD
+759 SPKFDKKAQD
-769 ANAQDTQLPSEMFVS
+769 TSAQDTQLPSEMFVS
-784 NQKHWLQLRANGGNG
+784 NQKHWLQLRASGGTG
-799 FPLLKLCCGDS
+799 FPFLKLCCGDAAM
-810 I
+810 